1 MPPTLWSLASALLQ
15 NKVLVIAVG
24 RLPEHCAEVQSRA
37 EAQKKYTCIL
47 CEVYQL
53 YHRTT
58 ASAGKRIRDEFPEQ
72 DVKYN
77 TMLRDR
83 MKNR

>member
-1 MPPTLWSLASALLQ
+1 MELGECIAAKQGLGHSCRAIAGTLC
-15 NKVLVIAVG
+15 G
-24 RLPEHCAEVQSRA
+24 GTGT